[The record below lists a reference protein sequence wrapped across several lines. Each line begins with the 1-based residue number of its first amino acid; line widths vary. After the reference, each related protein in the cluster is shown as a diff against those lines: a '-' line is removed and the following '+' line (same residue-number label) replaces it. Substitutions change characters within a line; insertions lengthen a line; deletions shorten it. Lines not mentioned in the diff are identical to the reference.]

1 MRISWRSLVLKPLKL
16 SEIKG
21 SGCFGVKSNENR
33 LLLIGGGST
42 ASEYVKN
49 IALLG
54 ISSGQKGKI
63 QILDEAKVSK
73 FDFNSYFPL
82 K

>member
-1 MRISWRSLVLKPLKL
+1 
-16 SEIKG
+16 
-21 SGCFGVKSNENR
+21 
-33 LLLIGGGST
+33 LLIGGGST
-42 ASEYVKN
+42 ASEYIKN

-82 K
+82 KLVILNEFCYNFFQIEMKI